1 MMRVFLSLCLFNL
14 VVLTTH
20 AQDPATVFSVNKKPV
35 TSDEF
40 IYLYKKNHQNKPE
53 EFTKPKIE
61 EYLDLFVNFKL
72 KVTEAQA
79 RGIDTT
85 EAFRKEFNTYR
96 DELRKPYLPDSKLLD
111 SLVALTYERMK
122 EEVKASHILLRVNA
136 DASPADTLAAYK
148 KIVGLREQ
156 AMRGEDFGMLA
167 QQNSEDESAKFNKGD
182 LGYFSALQM
191 VYPFESAAYST
202 AVGSVSAP
210 IRSRFGYHI
219 IKVLDRRPSSGEVEI
234 SHILIRTG
242 ENKDNEKSKNTIF
255 DIYDQLQK
263 GASWNELCSQYSE
276 DPSSKDN
283 GGKMRPFS
291 RGMMASVP
299 QFENAAFALKNSGEI
314 SDPFESQYGWHLIK
328 LERKIPLASFK
339 EVAPA
344 LRNKVSRDD
353 RVQLSKQML
362 YSKLR
367 REHGFKENELIKQQI
382 FALADSSLTKGD
394 WKVKYSKPDEILF
407 SIGQFRYAAGDFIK
421 FVKKN
426 QKPNRSTPLKYLEQQ
441 YSTFADQSLLEVVE
455 HKIAD
460 KNPEYKW
467 LLKEYYEG
475 ILLFDIM
482 EKEVWNKASLD
493 SVGQQKYFNGHSSNY
508 KAGDRISGKVYSSTT
523 KSHIDALIKA
533 LGQNDSSLASRLV
546 DSLKVRAEAGSFEKS
561 DRQVFN
567 KIEWKPGL
575 YNAENNNLHY
585 AILVNKI
592 LPPGPKTFDEARPE
606 VISDYQNF
614 LEKQWIAQLKKKYP
628 VKINKKGKEAV
639 IASLV
644 NQEASVPKK

>member
-1 MMRVFLSLCLFNL
+1 MMRIFFSLCFVYT
-14 VVLTTH
+14 VVNTSF
-20 AQDPATVFSVNKKPV
+20 AQDPVVFTVNKKPV
-35 TSDEF
+35 TTEEF

-85 EAFRKEFNTYR
+85 EAFKKEFNTYR

-111 SLVALTYERMK
+111 SLVELTYERMK
-122 EEVKASHILLRVNA
+122 EEVRASHILIRVNPEA
-136 DASPADTLAAYK
+136 APADTLAAYN
-148 KIVGLREQ
+148 KILALRQQ
-156 AMRGEDFGMLA
+156 ALRGEDFATLA
-167 QQNSEDESAKFNKGD
+167 QKNSEDESAKFNKGD
-182 LGYFSALQM
+182 LGYFSAMQM
-191 VYPFESAAYST
+191 VYPFETAAYST
-202 AVGSVSAP
+202 PVGSVSQP
-210 IRSRFGYHI
+210 IRTRFGYHI
-219 IKVLDRRPSSGEVEI
+219 IRVFDKRPSSGEVEI

-255 DIYDQLQK
+255 EIYDQLQK
-263 GASWNELCSQYSE
+263 GVSWDELCKQHSE

-283 GGKMRPFS
+283 GGKMRPFG
-291 RGMMASVP
+291 RGTMPSLP
-299 QFENAAFALKNSGEI
+299 QFEDAAFALKNPGDI
-314 SDPFESQYGWHLIK
+314 SDPFESQYGWHLVK
-328 LERKIPLASFK
+328 LERKIPLAPFK
-339 EVAPA
+339 DIEPT
-344 LRNKVSRDD
+344 LKNKVSRDE

-362 YSKLR
+362 YEKLR
-367 REHGFKENELIKQQI
+367 KENGFKEYETVKKEV
-382 FALADSSLTKGD
+382 FALADTSLTKGQ
-394 WKVKYSKPDEILF
+394 WAPNYAKPNETLFTIGQSKYS
-407 SIGQFRYAAGDFIK
+407 AGDFIK
-421 FVKKN
+421 YVKKN
-426 QKPNRSTPLKYLEQQ
+426 QKPNRSTPAKYLEQQ
-441 YSTFADQSLLEVVE
+441 YTAFVDQSLLDAVE
-455 HKIAD
+455 TKIAS

-493 SVGQQKYFNGHSSNY
+493 SVGQQKYFLQHASNY

-523 KSHIDALIKA
+523 KAHIDALRKT
-533 LGQNDSSLASRLV
+533 LEQKDSTLTSTLI
-546 DSLKVRAEAGSFEKS
+546 DSLRIRAEKGSFEKA

-567 KIEWKPGL
+567 KIEWKTGM
-575 YNAENNNLHY
+575 YAAENNNLHY
-585 AILVNKI
+585 IIVVDKI

-614 LEKQWIAQLKKKYP
+614 LEKQWVASLKKKYP

-644 NQEASVPKK
+644 NQQASGSKK

>member
-1 MMRVFLSLCLFNL
+1 MMRIFFTLFLFNVATL
-14 VVLTTH
+14 ISH
-20 AQDPATVFSVNKKPV
+20 AQDPATVFTVNKKPV
-35 TSDEF
+35 TTDEF
-40 IYLYKKNHQNKPE
+40 TYLYRKNHQNKSE

-61 EYLDLFVNFKL
+61 EYLDLFINFKL

-85 EAFRKEFNTYR
+85 DAFRKEFNTYR

-111 SLVALTYERMK
+111 SLVELTYERMK
-122 EEVKASHILLRVNA
+122 YEVKASHILIRLPP
-136 DASPADTLAAYK
+136 DASPADTIAAYK
-148 KIVGLREQ
+148 KILALREQ
-156 AMRGEDFGMLA
+156 AVQGEDFSMLA
-167 QQNSEDESAKFNKGD
+167 QKNSEDESAKFNKGD

-191 VYPFESAAYST
+191 VYPFESAAYAT
-202 AVGSVSAP
+202 AVGSVSTP
-210 IRSRFGYHI
+210 IRTRFGYHI
-219 IKVLDRRPSSGEVEI
+219 IKVFDKRLSSGEVEI

-255 DIYDQLQK
+255 EIYDQLQK
-263 GASWNELCSQYSE
+263 GVSWDELCRQYSE

-283 GGKMRPFS
+283 GGKMRPFG
-291 RGMMASVP
+291 RGMMAAVP
-299 QFENAAFALKNSGEI
+299 QFEDAAFALKNPGEV

-339 EVAPA
+339 DVAPT

-362 YSKLR
+362 YAKLKK
-367 REHGFKENELIKQQI
+367 ENGFKENELIKQQL
-382 FALADSSLTKGD
+382 FGLADSTLTKGD
-394 WKVKYSKPDEILF
+394 WKVSYAKTNETLFSVGQMKYS
-407 SIGQFRYAAGDFIK
+407 AGDFIK
-421 FVKKN
+421 FAKKN
-426 QKPNRSTPLKYLEQQ
+426 QKASRSTPVKYLEQL
-441 YSTFADQSLLEVVE
+441 YNTFADQSLLEAVE
-455 HKIAD
+455 KTIAD

-482 EKEVWNKASLD
+482 EKEVWNRASLD
-493 SVGQQKYFNGHSSNY
+493 SIGQQKYFNDHTSNY

-523 KSHIDALIKA
+523 KSHIEALTRA
-533 LGQNDSSLASRLV
+533 LGQKDSSLVSQLV
-546 DSLKVRAEAGSFEKS
+546 DSLKIRAEAGSFEKS

-575 YNAENNNLHY
+575 YSSENNNLHY
-585 AILVNKI
+585 VIVVNKI
-592 LPPGPKTFDEARPE
+592 LPPGPKTFNEARPE

-628 VKINKKGKEAV
+628 VKVNKKGKEAV

-644 NQEASVPKK
+644 NQEAAVPKK